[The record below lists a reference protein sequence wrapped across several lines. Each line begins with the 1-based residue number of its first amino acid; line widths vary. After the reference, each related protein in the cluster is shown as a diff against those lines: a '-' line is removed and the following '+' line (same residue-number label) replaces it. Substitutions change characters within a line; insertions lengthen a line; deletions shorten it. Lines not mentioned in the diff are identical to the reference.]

1 MTNSI
6 FISWDVYDER
16 SGLLAKHLGIPIH
29 FFHFGVRKK
38 ILLLPFRYMV
48 LAWRTW
54 KFLMKEK
61 PKIILVQT
69 PPLPSAIVVHLY
81 CVLYNA
87 RFAMDTHSG
96 SIKQP
101 WVKIFWLHR
110 WLSRKAITTV
120 VPNRFVEKVFTD
132 MDLKAIRLG
141 YTPENYEIKKTYSV
155 DKKKFNISVPCSF
168 GEDEPIE
175 EIIDAAAEL
184 PEVGF
189 YITGNLKYAPK
200 NILKKAPENCY
211 FTGYLSREDYLSLLA
226 ESDVIMDLTTDD
238 FTVLMGAFEAISLEK
253 PLITSN
259 WPVLIEYFNAGTVY
273 VDNSVEG
280 IRNGILDAQNSYKEL
295 SQGIKSLKKC
305 LEQDWNDQLSILKG
319 QLYG

>member
-1 MTNSI
+1 MTNSVL
-6 FISWDVYDER
+6 ISWDTYDER
-16 SGLLAKHLGIPIH
+16 SVLLAKHLGIPVH
-29 FFHFGVRKK
+29 FFHFGVRRKF
-38 ILLLPFRYMV
+38 ILLPFRYTV

-54 KFLMKEK
+54 KFLIKEN
-61 PKIILVQT
+61 PKIILVQI
-69 PPLPSAIVVHLY
+69 PPLPSALVIHLY
-81 CVLYNA
+81 CVLHNA

-110 WLSRKAITTV
+110 WLSMKAITTI

-132 MDLKAIRLG
+132 LDLRVIRLG
-141 YTPENYEIKKTYSV
+141 YTPEDYQIEKTYLLEER
-155 DKKKFNISVPCSF
+155 KFNVSVPCSF
-168 GEDEPIE
+168 SDDEPVE
-175 EIIDAAAEL
+175 AIIDAAAEI

-200 NILKKAPENCY
+200 HILKKAPANCY
-211 FTGYLSREDYLSLLA
+211 FTGYLSREDYFSLLA
-226 ESDVIMDLTTDD
+226 ESDAIMDLTTDD

-259 WPVLIEYFNAGTVY
+259 WPVLVEYFNAGTVY

-280 IRNGILDAQNSYKEL
+280 IRKGVLEAQNTYNEL
-295 SQGIKSLKKC
+295 SKGINILKMNLKK
-305 LEQDWNDQLSILKG
+305 DWSDQLSILKG